1 MHPISSFL
9 ILQCLFTNTLLG
21 TVYKGVSKFV
31 QRFLLSVVHHKRERN
46 NILLKDKSKKT
57 KKNI

>member
-9 ILQCLFTNTLLG
+9 ILQCLLTNTLLE
-21 TVYKGVSKFV
+21 TVYKGESKFV

-46 NILLKDKSKKT
+46 NILLR
-57 KKNI
+57 II